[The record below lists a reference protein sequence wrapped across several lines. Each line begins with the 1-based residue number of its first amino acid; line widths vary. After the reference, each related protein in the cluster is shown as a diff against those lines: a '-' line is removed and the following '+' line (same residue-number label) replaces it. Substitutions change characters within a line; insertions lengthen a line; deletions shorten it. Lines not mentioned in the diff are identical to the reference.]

1 MVIIRCIIIDDFV
14 DRERRFD
21 SMCNKVFVDLESL
34 EFDEDFDFIQNL
46 FKEFYEKI
54 GLVRVLDIF
63 QNWVQEKQ
71 FFIKVRVLVTEGV

>member
-34 EFDEDFDFIQNL
+34 EFEEDFDFI
-46 FKEFYEKI
+46 
-54 GLVRVLDIF
+54 
-63 QNWVQEKQ
+63 
-71 FFIKVRVLVTEGV
+71 

>member
-1 MVIIRCIIIDDFV
+1 
-14 DRERRFD
+14 
-21 SMCNKVFVDLESL
+21 MCNKVFVDLESL